1 MFKKVIFCLVLSSG
15 LSFAQEKTEKYNPHS
30 IQSHGYLRTGL
41 GATLEGGEMVQF
53 QAPESTYKSRFGNE
67 ANHYSELQFD
77 YKYQEQNSD
86 QSYEIVYMMTAYLEY
101 ASLKNTQSIQPE
113 TAQLYFKWN
122 NIYKDMDIWVGRRY
136 FQRLNVDILD
146 NFWLNPAQNSDVGVG
161 VEQIPMPND
170 TELDASLIL
179 VSKKLEDPSF
189 KEEARIKNYKFDLR
203 YKNIKLND
211 KTELNLLTQF
221 GFRPELSGHNY
232 YKKMFGLTLGSW
244 GTYTQGNFYN
254 RTSAIYRQGI
264 NMIENPY
271 SGRNF
276 LEFNADGRQVYDMD
290 KAYDWQLTSDFRYDN
305 FDTFGFL
312 GVIAYQNKFYGVK
325 TPQGNDRVMSHLNVT
340 GRFSRYLGKNFR
352 LTLDN
357 SYDYVDITD
366 DAHGSLFKFTISP
379 EFSWK
384 KGMFSRPSLRPFITY
399 ATWSQDL
406 KGKVGVF
413 NGNNILA
420 DKTGGFTAGLQLELW
435 W

>member
-1 MFKKVIFCLVLSSG
+1 
-15 LSFAQEKTEKYNPHS
+15 
-30 IQSHGYLRTGL
+30 
-41 GATLEGGEMVQF
+41 
-53 QAPESTYKSRFGNE
+53 
-67 ANHYSELQFD
+67 
-77 YKYQEQNSD
+77 
-86 QSYEIVYMMTAYLEY
+86 
-101 ASLKNTQSIQPE
+101 
-113 TAQLYFKWN
+113 
-122 NIYKDMDIWVGRRY
+122 MDIWVGRRY

-189 KEEARIKNYKFDLR
+189 KEEARIKNYKLDLR
-203 YKNIKLND
+203 YKNIKLDD

-340 GRFSRYLGKNFR
+340 GRFSRYLGENFR
-352 LTLDN
+352 FTWDN